1 MSASISTL
9 FEANAVILLV
19 FALAFFSAWR
29 GQRSA
34 IYWTSWL
41 LANLVLAVALVLF
54 MVAPVQGDSV
64 IMALA
69 NCLLVAGFGLR
80 WRAARQFG
88 GRAAPL
94 LPVAG
99 PAVFAS
105 ALFLLPGL
113 LDPTQVFMAVNVVL
127 TAQTAAIAWDF
138 WRDRG
143 DGLPSRYGLVLA
155 YTAISASFAVRVG
168 QGMAGGFTS
177 YLPHDALLQGHLL
190 VGLFH
195 TVASGAFALSIA
207 YERRTSELSQAA
219 LCDPLTGIG
228 NRRAFEIRL
237 RECLATEASGFAVA
251 LFDIDH
257 FKGVNDRFGHAA
269 GDDALRACAE
279 TLLRNVRAADLV
291 ARVGGEEFAII
302 LPGAGVDE
310 ALELTENIRRAMQAR
325 RIAGHGGGFGITLSA
340 GIAHSSG
347 GARTLDAL
355 LRCADEGLYQAK
367 AGGRNRVHLWAA

>member
-41 LANLVLAVALVLF
+41 LANLVLATALILF
-54 MVAPVQGDSV
+54 MAAPLQGDRAV
-64 IMALA
+64 MALA

-88 GRAAPL
+88 GRRAPL
-94 LPVAG
+94 LSIAG
-99 PAVFAS
+99 PTAFAV

-113 LDPTQVFMAVNVVL
+113 GPAKVFMAVNVVL

-155 YTAISASFAVRVG
+155 YAAISASFAVRVG

-207 YERRTSELSQAA
+207 YERRTAELSQAA
-219 LCDPLTGIG
+219 LCDPLTGLG
-228 NRRAFEIRL
+228 NRRAFEMRL
-237 RECLATEASGFAVA
+237 RECLATEGGGFAVA

-279 TLLRNVRAADLV
+279 TLLRNVRATDLV
-291 ARVGGEEFAII
+291 ARIGGEEFAII
-302 LPGAGVDE
+302 LPGVGADG

-325 RIAGHGGGFGITLSA
+325 RIAGPGGGFAITLSA

-367 AGGRNRVHLWAA
+367 AGGRNRVGLSAA